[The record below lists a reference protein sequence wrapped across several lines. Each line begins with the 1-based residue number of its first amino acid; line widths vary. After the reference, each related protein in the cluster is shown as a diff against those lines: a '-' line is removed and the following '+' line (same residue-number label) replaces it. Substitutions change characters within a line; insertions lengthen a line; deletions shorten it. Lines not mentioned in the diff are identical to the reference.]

1 MRFSKTLAS
10 ATAVAALALAGG
22 AALPVAA
29 QSLDGGA
36 EVETPDY
43 SDAQLQAFAET
54 ALQVAQVRDDYAQQ
68 LEMAEGE
75 AEQQELIDEGN
86 AAMLDVVEESPN
98 ISLDDYLEI
107 GEAAAADPELGE
119 RIAMMINEMEAN

>member
-29 QSLDGGA
+29 QTLDGGA
-36 EVETPDY
+36 EVETADY
-43 SDAQLQAFAET
+43 SDAQLEAFAET

-68 LEMAEGE
+68 LEMAESE
-75 AEQQELIDEGN
+75 AEQQELIDDGN
-86 AAMLDVVEESPN
+86 AAMLDVVENSAG
-98 ISLDDYLEI
+98 ITLDEYLEI

-119 RIAMMINEMEAN
+119 RIAMMINEMEGN